1 MTLDATDTIQSL
13 AIHSRQYLENGLVAL
28 QDGEAGKAGEL
39 LWGSV
44 ALAIQAVAKSK
55 YINVDTHRKLRNF
68 ALQLAIDLNDETVK
82 TDFIVAESLH
92 HNFYE
97 IQQEPHDIV
106 QVVPIIER
114 VLGRLLGLIPP
125 ELLEQQTLT

>member
-1 MTLDATDTIQSL
+1 MTLDATGTIQSL

-39 LWGSV
+39 LWESL
-44 ALAIQAVAKSK
+44 ALAIQAVAKFRN
-55 YINVDTHRKLRNF
+55 YNVESHRTLKNF

-97 IQQEPHDIV
+97 IQQEPQDIA
-106 QVVPIIER
+106 QVVPYIER
-114 VLGRLLGLIPP
+114 VVGTLFGLIPP
-125 ELLEQQTLT
+125 ELLEQRTLT